1 MLLCS
6 AAKSREKVYRTLT
19 WAKKRESETVVQ
31 LKGLNFGRR
40 LPLGI
45 LSGGKPALEESL
57 SGLGPGHRIQ
67 SFDEAKRL
75 DKINERMP
83 PSMATPTQSPMAS
96 PSARRSSSNT
106 SNNTTAIPPATT
118 ATI

>member
-1 MLLCS
+1 MLFTEL
-6 AAKSREKVYRTLT
+6 LG
-19 WAKKRESETVVQ
+19 WKKIQRWFIGWRNPFVEQLSFAEDVITELYTVFV
-31 LKGLNFGRR
+31 
-40 LPLGI
+40 
-45 LSGGKPALEESL
+45 AL

-96 PSARRSSSNT
+96 PSARRASPNVSN
-106 SNNTTAIPPATT
+106 STTAIPPATT